1 MNVKENCNIIKDL
14 LPNYIENLTCGETN
28 QFIEKHLR
36 ECPDCKQ
43 IFENMKKDLNVN
55 ATTNDKKVVK
65 YFKKYKNKL
74 KIFKI
79 ALVLILLIALGTM
92 TYYYF
97 YFRSGYLNVA
107 NALYNMLAEEMY
119 PDTFYATIEEISDS
133 AFSDTKTI
141 KVKGLDIN
149 DINHRCEFYFNVIL
163 DNIPD
168 NFKIK
173 FHGTDIAFDQLK
185 VGQNI
190 AVYNYSDIS
199 EYDGSEPIFL
209 DGVRMIVVL
218 DNEL

>member
-43 IFENMKKDLNVN
+43 IFENMKKDLNIN
-55 ATTNDKKVVK
+55 TTTNDKKVVK

-97 YFRSGYLNVA
+97 YMK
-107 NALYNMLAEEMY
+107 NAYIGAATDLYNMIAEGMY

-133 AFSDTKTI
+133 VLYGTKTV
-141 KVKGLDIN
+141 KVKGLEIN
-149 DINHRCEFYFNVIL
+149 DINHRDEFYFDVPL
-163 DNIPD
+163 TNIPD

-173 FHGTDIAFDQLK
+173 FHGTDIAFNQLK
-185 VGQNI
+185 VGQNVAI
-190 AVYNYSDIS
+190 YNYGDTSEENNLIYLSD
-199 EYDGSEPIFL
+199 
-209 DGVRMIVVL
+209 VRMIVVL

>member
-1 MNVKENCNIIKDL
+1 MNVKENCNIVKDL

-43 IFENMKKDLNVN
+43 IFENMKKDLNIN
-55 ATTNDKKVVK
+55 TTTNDKKVVK

-97 YFRSGYLNVA
+97 YMK
-107 NALYNMLAEEMY
+107 NAYIGAATDLYNMIAEGMY

-133 AFSDTKTI
+133 VLYGTKTV
-141 KVKGLDIN
+141 KVKGLEIN
-149 DINHRCEFYFNVIL
+149 DINHRDEFYFDVPL
-163 DNIPD
+163 TNIPD

-173 FHGTDIAFDQLK
+173 FHGTDIAFNQLK
-185 VGQNI
+185 VGQNVAI
-190 AVYNYSDIS
+190 YNYGDTSEENNLIYLSD
-199 EYDGSEPIFL
+199 
-209 DGVRMIVVL
+209 VRMIVVL